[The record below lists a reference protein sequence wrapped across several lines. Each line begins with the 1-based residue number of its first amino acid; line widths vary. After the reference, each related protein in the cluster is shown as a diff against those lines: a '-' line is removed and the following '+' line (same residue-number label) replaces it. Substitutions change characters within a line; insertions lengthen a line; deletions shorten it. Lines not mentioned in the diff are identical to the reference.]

1 MKDEI
6 RNILD
11 PASTHSEESA
21 LDLLHHAQ
29 KKNSKVWD
37 TVMFLLRH
45 NHPDLACTWLREQ
58 GDKKLTQL
66 ACVLP
71 KLLDELAIEK
81 QTSLNKAESTTIN
94 NHYGDNLFNNGA
106 SQYGA
111 IAMKLTP
118 KTEI

>member
-66 ACVLP
+66 ADVLP
-71 KLLDELAIEK
+71 KLLDELSRK
-81 QTSLNKAESTTIN
+81 DDQ
-94 NHYGDNLFNNGA
+94 
-106 SQYGA
+106 Q
-111 IAMKLTP
+111 P
-118 KTEI
+118 KTSIVINKNEQSVQQSYGGNSNCSVVNL